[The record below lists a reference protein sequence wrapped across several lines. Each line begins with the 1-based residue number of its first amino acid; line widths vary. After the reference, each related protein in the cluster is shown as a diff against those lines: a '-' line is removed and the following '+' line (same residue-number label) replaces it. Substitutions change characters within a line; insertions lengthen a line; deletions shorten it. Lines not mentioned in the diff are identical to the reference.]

1 MKKGKKLQSSAF
13 KIAILINALCA
24 STLIWQTIQC
34 IEKYIENPKG
44 VGVSMEMSKNE
55 PFPII
60 SVCPKYDDWIFMN
73 GRGMGYS
80 GFNKTYLQDICD
92 IR

>member
-1 MKKGKKLQSSAF
+1 MKKEMKLKSSF

-24 STLIWQTIQC
+24 STLIWQAIQC
-34 IEKYIENPKG
+34 ITKYIENPKG
-44 VGVSMEMSKNE
+44 VGVSMKLSKNE

-60 SVCPKYDDWIFMN
+60 SVCPKYDDWIFMD

-80 GFNKTYLQDICD
+80 GFNKTFLTDICN